1 LEREIAATEDMLH
14 DPGLYTRDPSRFAE
28 LTDRLSKLCADK
40 DVAEERWL
48 EVAAMADELERQ
60 AS

>member
-1 LEREIAATEDMLH
+1 MLH